1 MEHMLHPRLDRLTA
15 HHIGADA
22 VVLEAGGIRSRLLG
36 LAWLRAM
43 ELPER
48 HALLL
53 RPCASL
59 HTFGMRF
66 PIDVVFADAE
76 GRALRVIRD
85 VPPRR
90 LLRCPRAAVALEA
103 HAGEAALFLHGG
115 RGSGARLSPEIPRG
129 AGA

>member
-1 MEHMLHPRLDRLTA
+1 MLHPRLSRLPA
-15 HHIGADA
+15 HDIGRGA
-22 VVLEAGGIRSRLLG
+22 VVLEARTFGARLLG
-36 LAWLRAM
+36 LARVPAA

-53 RPCASL
+53 RPCSSI

-66 PIDVVFADAE
+66 PIDVVFANPD

-90 LLRCPRAAVALEA
+90 LLRCPAGSTALEC
-103 HAGEAALFLHGG
+103 HAGEAALFLEGG
-115 RGSGARLSPEIPRG
+115 RGSGARLSPRIPP
-129 AGA
+129 AAPA